1 MLGHIVS
8 YPVHLLL
15 AHGYLA
21 LFLWSVLE
29 GEIGLMLAGWLASKH
44 MVFEYD
50 KVVLTAI
57 VGAFIGDMITFSF
70 GRLFEKRAKRW
81 LEKDPKRKRL
91 ARYLIRR
98 WGALVIVFERF
109 VYGTH
114 IPVLLTLSMGGYPF
128 AKFILFD
135 IIGVVLWA
143 FTFVSI
149 GYFFGHSAIDL
160 ILLIQKNI
168 FATLFILLVLL
179 LLFKKRSQNR
189 RRRK

>member
-1 MLGHIVS
+1 MLGHLVS

-15 AHGYLA
+15 THGYVA
-21 LFLWSVLE
+21 LFIWSVLE

-50 KVVLTAI
+50 KVVMTAI
-57 VGAFIGDMITFSF
+57 VGAFIGDMITFSI
-70 GRLFEKRAKRW
+70 GRLFQKEAKRW
-81 LEKDPKRKRL
+81 LEKDPGRKRL
-91 ARYLIRR
+91 ARDLIRR
-98 WGALVIVFERF
+98 WSALVIVFERF

-128 AKFILFD
+128 AKFIFFD

-149 GYFFGHSAIDL
+149 GYFFGQSAIDL

-189 RRRK
+189 RKRR

>member
-50 KVVLTAI
+50 KVVMTAI
-57 VGAFIGDMITFSF
+57 AGAFIGDMITFSF
-70 GRLFEKRAKRW
+70 GKLFEKRAKRW
-81 LEKDPKRKRL
+81 LEKDPKRKRM
-91 ARYLIRR
+91 ARDLIRR

-128 AKFILFD
+128 IKFLFFD

-143 FTFVSI
+143 FSFVSI
-149 GYFFGHSAIDL
+149 GYFFGQSAIDL

-168 FATLFILLVLL
+168 FATVFILLVLL
-179 LLFKKRSQNR
+179 LLFKKRSRNR
-189 RRRK
+189 KKQR